1 MLIDTGLTAHELMLA
16 ARFAGWEIEMSRLQA
31 WCKPPLSGGDVAIT
45 IPEMA
50 ALLWAVER
58 MQRVLQ
64 AGYTPSGDTR
74 ERACRHCGRGYQLTG
89 YSVGETAVDEL
100 YCQCGEL
107 LQRVTGD
114 CVWGARHESA

>member
-1 MLIDTGLTAHELMLA
+1 M
-16 ARFAGWEIEMSRLQA
+16 ARFAGWEIETRRLQA

-50 ALLWAVER
+50 ALLWAVAR
-58 MQRVLQ
+58 LQRVLQ
-64 AGYTPSGDTR
+64 AGYKPSGETR
-74 ERACRHCGRGYQLTG
+74 ERVCRYCRRGYQLTG
-89 YSVGETAVDEL
+89 YTVSEMAVDEL

-114 CVWGARHESA
+114 CVWAAQQNWA